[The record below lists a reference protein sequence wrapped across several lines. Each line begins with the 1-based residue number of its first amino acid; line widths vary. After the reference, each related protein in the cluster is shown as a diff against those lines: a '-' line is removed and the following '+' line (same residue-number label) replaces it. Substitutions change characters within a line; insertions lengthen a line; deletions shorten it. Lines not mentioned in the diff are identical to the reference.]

1 MMSSCHTDDKL
12 HQQAT
17 QRVNRNEHRNT
28 QSKAFLEVDK
38 AALTLTEG
46 NNYVASVK
54 NLWLAKTLTL
64 EPCMTLRCRHLC
76 RPMFIPDNGAVY
88 TSFFWGGGRSVTY
101 VNQIHRVNPY
111 IYGNSISTFSW
122 KESWHRK
129 MWIFVPKTVSFY
141 GAFRRIFALHN
152 ACDGKSHVV

>member
-76 RPMFIPDNGAVY
+76 RQRRSVY
-88 TSFFWGGGRSVTY
+88 KLFFFGGGGVA
-101 VNQIHRVNPY
+101 
-111 IYGNSISTFSW
+111 
-122 KESWHRK
+122 
-129 MWIFVPKTVSFY
+129 VSPT
-141 GAFRRIFALHN
+141 
-152 ACDGKSHVV
+152 

>member
-12 HQQAT
+12 NQQAT

-28 QSKAFLEVDK
+28 QSKAFLEVDE

-76 RPMFIPDNGAVY
+76 RPMFIPDNGAGY
-88 TSFFWGGGRSVTY
+88 TSFFFLGGGS
-101 VNQIHRVNPY
+101 QCHL
-111 IYGNSISTFSW
+111 
-122 KESWHRK
+122 RK
-129 MWIFVPKTVSFY
+129 SDSQSKS
-141 GAFRRIFALHN
+141 LHLWEQHFHFLLERKL
-152 ACDGKSHVV
+152 AS